1 LDARRLLGRSSPN
14 DNPFMDQPARAN
26 RYMLVPRVAERP
38 ASGPRVRRYSLAR
51 VGLTARSA
59 AAEERLEKAARF
71 KQA

>member
-1 LDARRLLGRSSPN
+1 
-14 DNPFMDQPARAN
+14 MDQPARAN

-59 AAEERLEKAARF
+59 AAEERLEKAALF